1 MMATSITKQPRKARI
16 TSNYKI
22 AEEGLFHINYKIAE
36 EGLFHINYKIA
47 EEGSDYN

>member
-1 MMATSITKQPRKARI
+1 MVTLIKKQPRKARI

-22 AEEGLFHINYKIAE
+22 AEEDLFHINYKIAE